1 MNTNT
6 GRIDWAVLATVT
18 DHATPALS
26 EVPKPSVT
34 LTRAMQVT
42 V

>member
-18 DHATPALS
+18 DPATPALS

-42 V
+42 A

>member
-1 MNTNT
+1 MNANT
-6 GRIDWAVLATVT
+6 GRIDWAVFAAVT
-18 DHATPALS
+18 GPATPALG
-26 EVPKPSVT
+26 EAPKPSVT